1 MKYFFATTVVFMIFW
16 GSNVCAQEENK
27 DGLSEVI
34 KNDFLSE
41 FKLSGTFKV
50 VSKIQDSFTTP
61 LDNPEFG
68 LYNRAGAN
76 YRSSQNFRTRG
87 SVNLSIGTPG
97 KSEWFGVVTLEIDAN
112 DPDTDYYEGEGD
124 REIVGLDNFF
134 VMYRPFEMRGG
145 RPFGISVGIQ
155 TIKATANAAYGYYF
169 AGDIDEDFIFY
180 TAAAASQLPMVN
192 IDFHIDEGTG
202 IGFAIVKGNGDISRI
217 GTGMRS
223 ESALNKTLWLEF
235 KRWNIGLNAGYQI
248 ISGESGGTKLTETD
262 DGNTIHEYDPQYEH
276 ILFNSLVS
284 YTYKG
289 FTPFVGYQIVKGDN
303 VPTASTVG
311 LPIREVCGA
320 FMTYGGKF
328 EFNLFGVKNTVAGDY
343 TIAET
348 EKFDGINGLP
358 KGLVG
363 ALTHNSL
370 FADVGGESSVA
381 YAIAKLDGA
390 MHFEYAVQ
398 IKEKL
403 KLSLFYYE
411 LLGKPDETMTD
422 EFVHDSIVDE
432 LTPIVGAP
440 TATGT
445 ANALMAGGL
454 SAQMD
459 DLRKFAE
466 WSSSN
471 SMGIVLSYSF

>member
-1 MKYFFATTVVFMIFW
+1 MKFLAAAVVFLLCMVV
-16 GSNVCAQEENK
+16 NVFAQETDKE
-27 DGLSEVI
+27 GLSEVI
-34 KNDFLSE
+34 KKEFLSE
-41 FKLSGTFKV
+41 FKISGYVKV
-50 VSKIQDSFTTP
+50 VSKIEESFTTP

-87 SVNLSIGTPG
+87 SVNMSIGNPG

-124 REIVGLDNFF
+124 REIVGVDNFF
-134 VMYRPFEMRGG
+134 IMYRPFELMGG
-145 RPFGISVGIQ
+145 RPLGISVGIQ

-192 IDFHIDEGTG
+192 VDFHIDEGTG

-223 ESALNKTLWLEF
+223 ESALNKTIWLEF
-235 KRWNIGLNAGYQI
+235 KRWNIGLNAGYQMI
-248 ISGESGGTKLTETD
+248 GGESGGTKLTETD
-262 DGNTIHEYDPQYEH
+262 DGNTIHEYDPQYDH
-276 ILFNSLVS
+276 ILFNAQLA
-284 YTYKG
+284 YTYHG

-303 VPTASTVG
+303 VPTSSTVG
-311 LPIREVCGA
+311 LPIREVCGS

-328 EFNLFGVKNTVAGDY
+328 EFNLFGVKNTLAGDY
-343 TIAET
+343 TIADT

-363 ALTHNSL
+363 ALTHNAL

-390 MHFEYAVQ
+390 MHIEYAVQ

-403 KLSLFYYE
+403 KLSLFYYD
-411 LLGKPDETMTD
+411 LMGKSDETMSD
-422 EFVHDSIVDE
+422 EYVHDSIVAE

-454 SAQMD
+454 SAQMEE
-459 DLRKFAE
+459 LRKFAE
-466 WSSSN
+466 WSSTTSF
-471 SMGIVLSYSF
+471 GIALTYSF